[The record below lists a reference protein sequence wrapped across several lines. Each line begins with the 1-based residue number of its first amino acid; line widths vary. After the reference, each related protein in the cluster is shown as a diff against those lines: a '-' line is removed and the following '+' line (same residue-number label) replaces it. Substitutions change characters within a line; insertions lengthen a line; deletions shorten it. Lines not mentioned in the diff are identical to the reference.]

1 MTRGM
6 ELVRKRGQGR
16 EGEGGK
22 GVGGRFDLSAVTIKE
37 VANILMDMMGWT
49 QYHKT
54 ILVKY
59 NFKFDSI
66 GIEIVSL

>member
-16 EGEGGK
+16 EGA
-22 GVGGRFDLSAVTIKE
+22 GGRFELSTVTIKE
-37 VANILMDMMGWT
+37 VENILMDMMGWT
-49 QYHKT
+49 QYHET